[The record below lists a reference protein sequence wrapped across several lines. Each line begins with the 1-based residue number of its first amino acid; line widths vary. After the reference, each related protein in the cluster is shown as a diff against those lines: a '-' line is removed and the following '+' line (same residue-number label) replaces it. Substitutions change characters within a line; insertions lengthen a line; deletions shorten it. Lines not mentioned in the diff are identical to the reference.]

1 MYPSSLPDAP
11 FNRTK
16 TDDQLAA
23 FFAGTQ
29 ARSFRELS
37 LTAGAT
43 LYVRMVR
50 PIDVILRK
58 FGLFVNAG
66 EIRCE
71 IYRGA
76 TPSGTWS
83 ESLPVIPKN
92 ETAGRPTPAYVPQSH
107 LEAGGAFTG
116 GTLYDVIHVKT
127 AGATGQQS
135 TVGGNRDDIL
145 GAPAGTG
152 WYKFTNPGTGA
163 ATGIFTISWDELPAT

>member
-1 MYPSSLPDAP
+1 MYPASIYEAP
-11 FNRTK
+11 FSRVK
-16 TDDQLAA
+16 TDDQLAS

-37 LTAGAT
+37 LVAGAS

-50 PIDVILRK
+50 PVDVILRK

-66 EIRCE
+66 
-71 IYRGA
+71 
-76 TPSGTWS
+76 
-83 ESLPVIPKN
+83 
-92 ETAGRPTPAYVPQSH
+92 RPTPLYVPQSH
-107 LEAGGAFTG
+107 LEAGGSFTG

-127 AGATGQQS
+127 AGGTGQQS

-145 GAPAGTG
+145 GAPAGTAY
-152 WYKFTNPGTGA
+152 YKFSNPGSGT

>member
-1 MYPSSLPDAP
+1 MYPASNPDAA
-11 FNRTK
+11 FSRVK
-16 TDDQLAA
+16 TDEQLAS
-23 FFAGTQ
+23 FFAGVQ
-29 ARSFRELS
+29 GRSFRELS
-37 LTAGAT
+37 LSAGAT

-58 FGLFVNAG
+58 FGLFVNGG

-76 TPSGTWS
+76 TAAGVWA

-92 ETAGRPTPAYVPQSH
+92 EMSVRPTPLYVPQSH
-107 LEAGGAFTG
+107 LEAGGTFSG

-127 AGATGQQS
+127 AGGTGQQS

-145 GAPAGTG
+145 GAPAGAG
-152 WYKFTNPGTGA
+152 YYKFSNPGSGT
-163 ATGIFTISWDELPAT
+163 ATGIFTIAWDELPAS

>member
-1 MYPSSLPDAP
+1 MYPSSQPDAA
-11 FNRTK
+11 FARSK
-16 TDDQLAA
+16 VDDQLAS

-37 LTAGAT
+37 LGAGAT
-43 LYVRMVR
+43 LYIRMVR
-50 PIDVILRK
+50 PVDVILRK

-92 ETAGRPTPAYVPQSH
+92 ETSSRPTPLYVPQSH
-107 LEAGGAFTG
+107 LEAGGTFSG
-116 GTLYDVIHVKT
+116 GTLYDVIDVKT
-127 AGATGQQS
+127 AGANGQQS
-135 TVGGNRDDIL
+135 TVGNNRDDIL
-145 GAPAGTG
+145 GAAAGTG
-152 WYKFTNPGTGA
+152 YYKFTNPGTGT
-163 ATGIFTISWDELPAT
+163 ATGIFVISWDELPAT

>member
-1 MYPSSLPDAP
+1 MYPSSLPEAP
-11 FNRTK
+11 FARTK
-16 TDDQLAA
+16 TDDQLAS
-23 FFAGTQ
+23 FFAGVQ

-37 LTAGAT
+37 LAAGASI
-43 LYVRMVR
+43 YVRMVR
-50 PIDVILRK
+50 PINVILRK

-71 IYRGA
+71 IYRDA

-92 ETAGRPTPAYVPQSH
+92 EMSVRPAPAYVPQTH
-107 LEAGGAFTG
+107 LEAG
-116 GTLYDVIHVKT
+116 GTLYDVIHIKT
-127 AGATGQQS
+127 AGGTGQQS

-152 WYKFTNPGTGA
+152 YYKFSNPGSGT
-163 ATGIFTISWDELPAT
+163 ATGIFTVAWDELPAS